1 MQNIIYN
8 FCSFDFEMKYD
19 LDVFLWHSRN
29 IYCVIL
35 CSCINTQDWKIGRSV
50 WDYCENRP
58 AMCLCGET
66 VVTWSPARQRLRKDR
81 IRSSSSLYFPSLSLS
96 LSHSFSH
103 TSLSPK
109 LTDTSSQ
116 WARWISAALLE
127 ELWSLVWP
135 HLYTFTHTDTNRV
148 DGVISTCNE
157 TPHPKCLANNLT
169 HLFFIIPS

>member
-35 CSCINTQDWKIGRSV
+35 CSCINTQDWKMGRSV

-66 VVTWSPARQRLRKDR
+66 VVTWSPATQRLRKDR
-81 IRSSSSLYFPSLSLS
+81 MRSSSSLYFPSLS